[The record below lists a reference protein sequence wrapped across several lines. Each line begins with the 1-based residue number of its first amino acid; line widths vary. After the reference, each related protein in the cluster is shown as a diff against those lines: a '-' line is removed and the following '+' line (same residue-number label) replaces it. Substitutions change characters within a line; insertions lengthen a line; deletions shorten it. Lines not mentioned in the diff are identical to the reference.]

1 MNSHLPL
8 SIKIAFSKPM
18 CVLIAATVVIPF
30 WILFNFLDQ
39 LIFFEPIWIFYLPE
53 DALIGF
59 ILTTLISILIGI
71 LVSINIYVIRHSG
84 LRISRKSLFSGLS
97 LNIISSV
104 WQLLF
109 CRLPFDIHFWQY
121 WYYCI

>member
-59 ILTTLISILIGI
+59 ILNHAHFDFDRHISQHK
-71 LVSINIYVIRHSG
+71 YIRN
-84 LRISRKSLFSGLS
+84 KT
-97 LNIISSV
+97 
-104 WQLLF
+104 
-109 CRLPFDIHFWQY
+109 FWTSN
-121 WYYCI
+121 